1 MKTPEEAWEVMGW
14 GASLDVNENDY
25 YGGGG
30 GCDDDY
36 QGVGGHGRWWGGW
49 LTCRFAKGEGCTS
62 CQKYRLP
69 EVHFVDD
76 MNNFALLGNSG
87 DYSTVKEVFCVSH
100 VHLFTLTSDTLPT

>member
-1 MKTPEEAWEVMGW
+1 MGW

-25 YGGGG
+25 YGDGDGG

-36 QGVGGHGRWWGGW
+36 QGVGGHGRWWGGC

-69 EVHFVDD
+69 EVHFVGD

-87 DYSTVKEVFCVSH
+87 DYSTVKGVFRVSL
-100 VHLFTLTSDTLPT
+100 VLLSLTSDTLLT

>member
-1 MKTPEEAWEVMGW
+1 MGW

-25 YGGGG
+25 YGDGDGG

-36 QGVGGHGRWWGGW
+36 QGVGGHGRWWGGC

-69 EVHFVDD
+69 EVHFVGD
-76 MNNFALLGNSG
+76 MNISALFDNSG
-87 DYSTVKEVFCVSH
+87 EYSTANEVFRVSL
-100 VHLFTLTSDTLPT
+100 VLLSLTSDTLLT

>member
-1 MKTPEEAWEVMGW
+1 MGW

-25 YGGGG
+25 YGDGDGG

-36 QGVGGHGRWWGGW
+36 QGVGGHGRWWVPDC

-69 EVHFVDD
+69 EVHFVGD
-76 MNNFALLGNSG
+76 MNISALFDNSG
-87 DYSTVKEVFCVSH
+87 EYSTANEVFRVSL
-100 VHLFTLTSDTLPT
+100 VLLSLTSDTLLT